1 MTDPE
6 LEALFDALPEP
17 LLACDED
24 GLIVRANTAAER
36 FFGAE
41 LEDLLEH
48 PADTWLRDERGF
60 LWPKQDDDQGE
71 RVLLYEAGGRAERL
85 LGVVRPILV
94 EGRMGWA
101 VRLRLVTGDSR
112 VQGLQLVSSSIA
124 GQLAVQLRTIITAT
138 TKELMTQP
146 QHGLARSMRRVLEA
160 AEEAAR
166 LQRQLEVLSGE
177 RELQSMPVYLGTL
190 VLDNQRSIR
199 AALGRYDLEVECSHG
214 EGRIEGDPRAL
225 AALLVELAEWVGR
238 HHGRPSGLLRLAV
251 QDRGGRVRLLFSDDG
266 AGLSAAQRAELHSPD
281 GPGLGLAL
289 VFGMVAQHG
298 GRVLVDSAL
307 GQGTT
312 FHLEFPA
319 GVEAPAQ
326 DPVSNR
332 GDETIL
338 VVEDEEVI
346 LRWVQVTLEALGYT
360 VLTASNGVEASAIL
374 RSRRDIDLRI
384 IDGILP
390 GISGLELIAEVH
402 ATDPGARV
410 LLMTDFSAD
419 LVGHE
424 VLDRV
429 PMLEKPFTP
438 SELVDRVR
446 AMLDT

>member
-17 LLACDED
+17 LLICDED
-24 GLIVRANTAAER
+24 GLIVRANASAER
-36 FFGAE
+36 FFGHE
-41 LEDLLEH
+41 LEELLEH
-48 PADTWLRDERGF
+48 PADTWLRDEQGF
-60 LWPKQDDDQGE
+60 LWPKSDEDGAE

-85 LGVVRPILV
+85 FGVVRRIPV
-94 EGRMGWA
+94 EGKSGWA
-101 VRLRLVTGDSR
+101 IRLRLVAGDAR
-112 VQGLQLVSSSIA
+112 VQGLQLVSGSIA
-124 GQLAVQLRTIITAT
+124 VQLAEQLRTIITAT

-146 QHGLARSMRRVLEA
+146 HATGARAMRRVLEA

-177 RELQSMPVYLGTL
+177 RDLQQMPVSLGTL
-190 VLDNQRSIR
+190 VLDNQRAIR
-199 AALGRYDLEVECSHG
+199 AALGRYALEIDCRHG
-214 EGRIEGDPRAL
+214 EGRVLGDPRAL
-225 AALLVELAEWVGR
+225 AALLVELAEWVCR
-238 HHGRPSGLLRLAV
+238 HHGRGHGRLLMSV
-251 QDRGGRVRLLFSDDG
+251 QERGGPVRLVLSDDG
-266 AGLSAAQRAELHSPD
+266 EGLSASQRAELHSPD

-289 VFGMVAQHG
+289 AFGMVSQHG
-298 GRVLVDSAL
+298 GRVLVDSVL

-312 FHLEFPA
+312 FHLEFP
-319 GVEAPAQ
+319 GSVEAPTQ

-410 LLMTDFSAD
+410 LLMTGFSAD

-424 VLDRV
+424 VLEKV